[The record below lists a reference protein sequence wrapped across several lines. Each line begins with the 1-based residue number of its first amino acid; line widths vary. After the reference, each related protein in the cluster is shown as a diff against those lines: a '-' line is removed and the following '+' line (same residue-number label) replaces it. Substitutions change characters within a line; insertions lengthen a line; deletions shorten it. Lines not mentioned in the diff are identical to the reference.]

1 MLKGERIK
9 TLKIIVIPF
18 LILLII
24 FTVCL
29 TGCGLQMKKY
39 YNNDKNYSTL
49 NGIYLGIYKESFL
62 YIKYSPYEEKPNI
75 ILAELKRLFRFC
87 RITVFLPRC
96 PLIAK
101 SLLQQLLLCG
111 VQVADIVLRRFGI
124 TESVI

>member
-62 YIKYSPYEEKPNI
+62 YIKY
-75 ILAELKRLFRFC
+75 
-87 RITVFLPRC
+87 
-96 PLIAK
+96 
-101 SLLQQLLLCG
+101 
-111 VQVADIVLRRFGI
+111 
-124 TESVI
+124 